1 MKQVVELQDIFK
13 IKVVSLYYYQID
25 VTCCYLWLR
34 VSPTHVCVETAE
46 LAEDTTTF
54 FTLER
59 WRVAGP
65 WVCVNSLHGKRILS
79 ADCIFRS

>member
-1 MKQVVELQDIFK
+1 M
-13 IKVVSLYYYQID
+13 
-25 VTCCYLWLR
+25 
-34 VSPTHVCVETAE
+34 CVETAE

-59 WRVAGP
+59 GRVAGS

-79 ADCIFRS
+79 LNGIFRS